1 MIILKNDKFLWVDI
15 LGWRATIEEPGVESM
30 EKIKSLLE
38 MGWKA
43 WGGEPGMKDMGWI
56 AWDGELIK

>member
-1 MIILKNDKFLWVDI
+1 MDI

-30 EKIKSLLE
+30 EKVKSLLE

-43 WGGEPGMKDMGWI
+43 WGGEPGMEDMGWR
-56 AWDGELIK
+56 ALDGELIK

>member
-30 EKIKSLLE
+30 EKVKSF
-38 MGWKA
+38 WR
-43 WGGEPGMKDMGWI
+43 WGGEPVMKDMGWI
-56 AWDGELIK
+56 AWDG